1 MKPRELCEKAWQEI
15 ARNFPDFKV
24 LGKGKTLRKIAN
36 NKDIIF
42 EIYFQ
47 ANRYNCE
54 SNVEFIPHINIYSKA
69 MKKAGITSEGII
81 YGGELSSLAG
91 RKAGAWW
98 QLAGASY
105 KDTVTQI
112 TGLLHKYIMPL
123 FADFEDTNKNIERI
137 LNGSLKGH
145 ALLYYIYY
153 FGGKEPAE
161 RYFNKVIKEDKLKK
175 KYISF
180 YSSLKEIP
188 KENIDLHFEDFYGAS
203 LIKFAYL
210 HGLEI
215 IQ

>member
-91 RKAGAWW
+91 REAGAWW

-105 KDTVTQI
+105 RDTVTQI
-112 TGLLHKYIMPL
+112 TGLLHKHIMPL

-137 LNGSLKGH
+137 LNGSLKGY
-145 ALLYYIYY
+145 ALPYYIYY

>member
-69 MKKAGITSEGII
+69 MKKAGITGEGII

-112 TGLLHKYIMPL
+112 TGLLHKHIMPL

-188 KENIDLHFEDFYGAS
+188 KENIDLHFEDFYGAI

>member
-1 MKPRELCEKAWQEI
+1 MTGVQTCAL
-15 ARNFPDFKV
+15 D
-24 LGKGKTLRKIAN
+24 L
-36 NKDIIF
+36 
-42 EIYFQ
+42 
-47 ANRYNCE
+47 
-54 SNVEFIPHINIYSKA
+54 
-69 MKKAGITSEGII
+69 AGITGEGII

-112 TGLLHKYIMPL
+112 TGLLHKHIMPL
-123 FADFEDTNKNIERI
+123 FADFEDTNKNIKRI
-137 LNGSLKGH
+137 LNSSLKGH

-180 YSSLKEIP
+180 YNSLKGGRRRRAAREVP
-188 KENIDLHFEDFYGAS
+188 PCLRRWCQRSRHWA
-203 LIKFAYL
+203 
-210 HGLEI
+210 
-215 IQ
+215 

>member
-1 MKPRELCEKAWQEI
+1 
-15 ARNFPDFKV
+15 
-24 LGKGKTLRKIAN
+24 
-36 NKDIIF
+36 
-42 EIYFQ
+42 
-47 ANRYNCE
+47 
-54 SNVEFIPHINIYSKA
+54 
-69 MKKAGITSEGII
+69 
-81 YGGELSSLAG
+81 
-91 RKAGAWW
+91 
-98 QLAGASY
+98 
-105 KDTVTQI
+105 
-112 TGLLHKYIMPL
+112 MPL

-180 YSSLKEIP
+180 YNSLKEIP